1 MKKKS
6 AKKPIII
13 AAIGAGVAAIGVGLA
28 RAFRDLKK
36 NAKEQHEVDVAEFEA
51 AKAEAR
57 ANFEENR
64 GRNTFARA
72 KESAKKVWNE
82 AKQGPA
88 KRAEAAE
95 RERAERIAAAN
106 ARTEAAN
113 ERYEAAKGE

>member
-13 AAIGAGVAAIGVGLA
+13 AAIGAGVAAIGVGLV
-28 RAFRDLKK
+28 RAFRDMKK
-36 NAKEQHEVDVAEFEA
+36 SAKEQHEVDVAEFEA

-82 AKQGPA
+82 AKQSPA

-95 RERAERIAAAN
+95 RERAERIATAN